1 MCLTFNCLRKFFLC
15 IFLFT
20 FLSIGF
26 YPSNLYSLN
35 YTTSIEVLSKK
46 VHTYYPH
53 VQGSIVA
60 IKGAD
65 LYLSIGSRNRV
76 VKGLTIGVF
85 REGKVFKHPITG
97 ESLGSLE
104 KNVAEIKIVEVRE
117 KFSIAR
123 VTRLAPGSELMP
135 RVKDK
140 VRASSAKIRIA
151 VLPFANLT
159 DEPYSADLLTREL
172 GKSLSKKGRFDVFD
186 IDQLEV
192 WLLKNGIPEDKILEG
207 KNSISLRNEVRS
219 DFAIASEIV
228 DVKGKTFLKSKI
240 ISLSSRRVLFEAI
253 SSVSK
258 LPYAQGVPK
267 KGTLKRGK
275 RRRGFFAFGGNFQR
289 STSGLPGVSMMGGV
303 KAFHFDKL
311 GVRGV
316 VVTDLDKDGKN
327 ELLIMTSTQLIAFQ
341 ILNNKI
347 RELFRYDAGVGN
359 DFRWIDAADLNSN
372 GKPEIY
378 VATYQHDNLT
388 SLVFEVKQKKFV
400 KIFSKRN
407 VFFRILKTRKKG
419 PSSKDNDVSL
429 LLGQSQGFDEP
440 FVGAIRRYTWSKD
453 KIVEISSYKLPE
465 DYEILGFSLWDIDR
479 DGKLNV
485 IEIGKDDKLR
495 VRSRSGSVFYKSA
508 EYYGG
513 PVHRFHSNEDRRTST
528 TISEYDILIRSRI
541 KIEDTDED
549 GIEEVLVIANQYS
562 GTRIAPG
569 LGISGGQIVSMV
581 WDGSGLNEFWRSKK
595 LSQGV
600 VDFEVADG
608 DNDGRKDLIL
618 VTTDT
623 TMLTMNASSKIY
635 IYDIKKYGK

>member
-1 MCLTFNCLRKFFLC
+1 M
-15 IFLFT
+15 
-20 FLSIGF
+20 
-26 YPSNLYSLN
+26 
-35 YTTSIEVLSKK
+35 
-46 VHTYYPH
+46 
-53 VQGSIVA
+53 
-60 IKGAD
+60 
-65 LYLSIGSRNRV
+65 
-76 VKGLTIGVF
+76 TIGVF

-104 KNVAEIKIVEVRE
+104 KNVAEIKVVEVRE

-123 VTRLAPGSELMP
+123 VTRLAPGGGLMP

-159 DEPYSADLLTREL
+159 DEPYSTDLLTREL
-172 GKSLSKKGRFDVFD
+172 GKSLLKKGRFDIFD

-219 DFAIASEIV
+219 DMAIASAIV

-253 SSVSK
+253 SSVSN

-359 DFRWIDAADLNSN
+359 DFRWIDSADLNSN

-378 VATYQHDNLT
+378 VEPINMT
-388 SLVFEVKQKKFV
+388 
-400 KIFSKRN
+400 
-407 VFFRILKTRKKG
+407 ILPPWYLK
-419 PSSKDNDVSL
+419 
-429 LLGQSQGFDEP
+429 
-440 FVGAIRRYTWSKD
+440 
-453 KIVEISSYKLPE
+453 
-465 DYEILGFSLWDIDR
+465 
-479 DGKLNV
+479 
-485 IEIGKDDKLR
+485 
-495 VRSRSGSVFYKSA
+495 
-508 EYYGG
+508 
-513 PVHRFHSNEDRRTST
+513 
-528 TISEYDILIRSRI
+528 
-541 KIEDTDED
+541 
-549 GIEEVLVIANQYS
+549 
-562 GTRIAPG
+562 
-569 LGISGGQIVSMV
+569 
-581 WDGSGLNEFWRSKK
+581 
-595 LSQGV
+595 
-600 VDFEVADG
+600 
-608 DNDGRKDLIL
+608 
-618 VTTDT
+618 
-623 TMLTMNASSKIY
+623 
-635 IYDIKKYGK
+635 